1 MLQVNIFTLG
11 STYLKWLRVSHWPE
25 KDIVEPSIFI
35 ARFIALLEFGDDSHK
50 VASDAVRI
58 AARFKQDWIHEGR
71 RTAGICGAAIYLAA
85 QMNNYRRS
93 IQEIT
98 QVVKIADVTILK
110 RLEEFSV
117 TPSAQ
122 LTVNDFKITDAPT
135 EAAMPPAWTRAREK
149 EKDQAEGYR
158 KRRGRKR
165 GGGQAVPEEGYEVE
179 SAAPREDTP
188 LPVVFLSPSQEP
200 QHLNHGIPIDPQ
212 LLGEGILKDATERQQ
227 SQVSG
232 SGQASGSVSRPTAPL
247 NEPSTSTSG
256 ARFPAPELEPDPET
270 AQEIVTLLQS
280 ERGQDAARI
289 AQLAIV
295 SRDAFQNSNPQPVP
309 QSEAAE
315 DLTVGEGE
323 RHAGAI
329 SDPEDRLDNLDEA
342 ELSAFICSPEEA
354 AQRERIWT
362 EFNLDY
368 LRKLAGNNHLSFL
381 VEIDTEFDVQPKDT
395 RTRPEKT

>member
-1 MLQVNIFTLG
+1 M
-11 STYLKWLRVSHWPE
+11 SHWPE

-35 ARFIALLEFGDDSHK
+35 ARFVALLEFGDDSHK

-122 LTVNDFKITDAPT
+122 LTVNDFKTTDAPT
-135 EAAMPPAWTRAREK
+135 EAAMPPSWTRAREK
-149 EKDQAEGYR
+149 EKEQAEGSK

-165 GGGQAVPEEGYEVE
+165 KRGQEEPEEGNEVE

-188 LPVVFLSPSQEP
+188 LPVVRCSPAQE
-200 QHLNHGIPIDPQ
+200 HRYRDRGVPIDLR
-212 LLGEGILKDATERQQ
+212 LLGEGILQDTVELQQ
-227 SQVSG
+227 PQPRASG
-232 SGQASGSVSRPTAPL
+232 SGQVSSSAPSPTPM
-247 NEPSTSTSG
+247 NEPSTSTTG
-256 ARFPAPELEPDPET
+256 ARPLAAELEPDPET
-270 AQEIVTLLQS
+270 AQEIETLLQS
-280 ERGQDAARI
+280 ESGQDAARI

-295 SRDAFQNSNPQPVP
+295 SREAFQNPNYQLVP
-309 QSEAAE
+309 QSEAGE
-315 DLTVGEGE
+315 DLTVGEDD
-323 RHAGAI
+323 RDAGVV
-329 SDPEDRLDNLDEA
+329 SEPEDRLDNLDEA
-342 ELSAFICSPEEA
+342 ELDAFICSPEEA

-368 LRKLAGNNHLSFL
+368 LRKLAGNGHMILL
-381 VEIDTEFDVQPKDT
+381 VTFNAEVGFQLKDT
-395 RTRPEKT
+395 RTKLEKL

>member
-1 MLQVNIFTLG
+1 M
-11 STYLKWLRVSHWPE
+11 SHWPE

-35 ARFIALLEFGDDSHK
+35 ARFIALLEFGDDSYK

-117 TPSAQ
+117 TSSAQ
-122 LTVNDFKITDAPT
+122 LTVHDFKTTDAPT
-135 EAAMPPAWTRAREK
+135 EAAMPPSWTRAREK
-149 EKDQAEGYR
+149 EKEQTEGG
-158 KRRGRKR
+158 KERRGRKR
-165 GGGQAVPEEGYEVE
+165 KRGQEEPDEAYEVE
-179 SAAPREDTP
+179 STALREDIP
-188 LPVVFLSPSQEP
+188 LPVMLDSPSQRP

-212 LLGEGILKDATERQQ
+212 LLGQGILKDAVEPT
-227 SQVSG
+227 
-232 SGQASGSVSRPTAPL
+232 ASGSILRPTAPL
-247 NEPSTSTSG
+247 SKQSTSTSG
-256 ARFPAPELEPDPET
+256 ARPLVPELEPDPET
-270 AQEIVTLLQS
+270 AQEIENLLQS
-280 ERGQDAARI
+280 ERGQDAARL

-295 SRDAFQNSNPQPVP
+295 SRGPFQNSVPQPVSQP
-309 QSEAAE
+309 EPGE
-315 DLTVGEGE
+315 DLTMEEGE
-323 RHAGAI
+323 RGTG
-329 SDPEDRLDNLDEA
+329 SSSEPEDSLDNLDEA
-342 ELSAFICSPEEA
+342 ELDAFICSPEEA

-368 LRKLAGNNHLSFL
+368 LRKLAGNTHILFL
-381 VEIDTEFDVQPKDT
+381 WRSPLNSVSS
-395 RTRPEKT
+395 

>member
-1 MLQVNIFTLG
+1 
-11 STYLKWLRVSHWPE
+11 VSHWPE

-35 ARFIALLEFGDDSHK
+35 ARFVALLEFGDDSHK

-98 QVVKIADVTILK
+98 QVAKIADVTILK

-122 LTVNDFKITDAPT
+122 LTVNDFKSTDAPT
-135 EAAMPPAWTRAREK
+135 EAAMPPSWIRAREK
-149 EKDQAEGYR
+149 EKDQAEGGR
-158 KRRGRKR
+158 KRRARKRKR
-165 GGGQAVPEEGYEVE
+165 GQEDPEEGNTVE
-179 SAAPREDTP
+179 GTAPTEDS
-188 LPVVFLSPSQEP
+188 LPVVRSLPAQDSRP
-200 QHLNHGIPIDPQ
+200 LNRGVPIDPQ
-212 LLGEGILKDATERQQ
+212 LLGEGILKGAVELQEP
-227 SQVSG
+227 
-232 SGQASGSVSRPTAPL
+232 QASGSVSPPTPLL
-247 NEPSTSTSG
+247 NEPSTSTSD
-256 ARFPAPELEPDPET
+256 ARPPALELEPDPET
-270 AQEIVTLLQS
+270 AQEIETLLHS
-280 ERGQDAARI
+280 ERGRDAARI

-295 SRDAFQNSNPQPVP
+295 SRGSLQNSNLQLVAHT
-309 QSEAAE
+309 EVRE
-315 DLTVGEGE
+315 DLAVGEGE
-323 RHAGAI
+323 RDAGAI
-329 SDPEDRLDNLDEA
+329 SEPEDGLNDLDEA
-342 ELSAFICSPEEA
+342 ELDAFLCSPEEA

-368 LRKLAGNNHLSFL
+368 LRKLAGNNHGLFL
-381 VEIDTEFDVQPKDT
+381 VKVNTEFCFQLKDI

>member
-1 MLQVNIFTLG
+1 M
-11 STYLKWLRVSHWPE
+11 SHWPE

-58 AARFKQDWIHEGR
+58 AVRFKQDWIHEGR

-122 LTVNDFKITDAPT
+122 LTVNDFKTTDAPT
-135 EAAMPPAWTRAREK
+135 EAAMPPSWTRAREK
-149 EKDQAEGYR
+149 EKEKAEGSE

-165 GGGQAVPEEGYEVE
+165 KRGQEGPEEENEVE
-179 SAAPREDTP
+179 SAAPRVDTP
-188 LPVVFLSPSQEP
+188 LPVVQFSLAQEP
-200 QHLNHGIPIDPQ
+200 GHINCGVPIDPR
-212 LLGEGILKDATERQQ
+212 LLGEGILHGAVELQQ
-227 SQVSG
+227 P
-232 SGQASGSVSRPTAPL
+232 QASGSGHVSSSTPSPTPSEK
-247 NEPSTSTSG
+247 EPSTSTSG
-256 ARFPAPELEPDPET
+256 ARPELEPDPET
-270 AQEIVTLLQS
+270 AQEIETLLQS
-280 ERGQDAARI
+280 ESGQDAARM
-289 AQLAIV
+289 ARLAIV
-295 SRDAFQNSNPQPVP
+295 SREAFQKLNSQLVP
-309 QSEAAE
+309 RSEAE
-315 DLTVGEGE
+315 DLTVGEDV
-323 RHAGAI
+323 RDAGVV
-329 SDPEDRLDNLDEA
+329 SEPEDRLDSLDEA
-342 ELSAFICSPEEA
+342 ELDAFICSPEEA

-368 LRKLAGNNHLSFL
+368 LRKLAGNDHIILL
-381 VEIDTEFDVQPKDT
+381 VTFNTEVGF
-395 RTRPEKT
+395 

>member
-1 MLQVNIFTLG
+1 M
-11 STYLKWLRVSHWPE
+11 SHWPE

-35 ARFIALLEFGDDSHK
+35 ARFIALLEFGDDSYK

-117 TPSAQ
+117 TSSAQ
-122 LTVNDFKITDAPT
+122 LTVHDFKTTDAPT
-135 EAAMPPAWTRAREK
+135 EAAMPPSWTRAREK
-149 EKDQAEGYR
+149 EKEQVEDGR
-158 KRRGRKR
+158 NRRGRKR
-165 GGGQAVPEEGYEVE
+165 ERGQAEPEEGYEVE

-188 LPVVFLSPSQEP
+188 LPVVLSPSQGLR
-200 QHLNHGIPIDPQ
+200 HLNRGIPIDPQ
-212 LLGEGILKDATERQQ
+212 LLGGGILKDAVEPQQ
-227 SQVSG
+227 TK
-232 SGQASGSVSRPTAPL
+232 ASGSVSRPTVLL
-247 NEPSTSTSG
+247 NKQSISTSD
-256 ARFPAPELEPDPET
+256 ARPPPPELEPDPET
-270 AQEIVTLLQS
+270 AQEIETLLLS

-295 SRDAFQNSNPQPVP
+295 SRDAFQNSIPQPVS
-309 QSEAAE
+309 QSEAGE
-315 DLTVGEGE
+315 DLTMEESE
-323 RHAGAI
+323 RGDGAI
-329 SDPEDRLDNLDEA
+329 SEPEDKLDNLDEA
-342 ELSAFICSPEEA
+342 ELDAFICSPEEA
-354 AQRERIWT
+354 TQRERIWT

-368 LRKLAGNNHLSFL
+368 LRKLAGNNYTSFL
-381 VEIDTEFDVQPKDT
+381 TEVDTELGF
-395 RTRPEKT
+395 